1 VKKIKILRII
11 NRFNI
16 GGPTYNATFL
26 TRFMGDEYETKLV
39 GGLPDAGES
48 DSLHILE
55 KYCVSPILIE
65 ELVRQ
70 PSISNDRKAYKR
82 LKEIIRDYEPD
93 IVHTH
98 ASKAGAL
105 GRKAARAC
113 NVPVVVHT
121 FHGHVFHSYFG
132 RVKTNLFKAIERRL
146 ARISHAIVAISK
158 TQKLE
163 LTELHKICP
172 TKKVTVVP
180 LGFDLQPFHTK
191 RFKERKAQREKWGIE
206 KHDVA
211 IGIVGRLA
219 PVKNHT
225 FFLEVIEEVLQK
237 TTKSIKVFI
246 VGDGAERRPIEEI
259 VSKINMRYDNR
270 ITMTSWISD
279 IGQFNAAIDIMCL
292 TSTNEGTPVS
302 LIEAQAACIPIVT
315 TDVGGVRDV
324 VLDGV
329 TSYVV
334 PINDKENYLN
344 KLLELI
350 EDDQKRAEMSRN
362 GWDYVRERFHYKTLV
377 ENMDLLYK
385 RLLESKKG

>member
-16 GGPTYNATFL
+16 GGPSYNVTFL

-55 KYCVSPILIE
+55 KYGVSPILIE

-146 ARISHAIVAISK
+146 AIVLFISYFFFVFAILYRNTIK
-158 TQKLE
+158 
-163 LTELHKICP
+163 
-172 TKKVTVVP
+172 
-180 LGFDLQPFHTK
+180 HT
-191 RFKERKAQREKWGIE
+191 
-206 KHDVA
+206 
-211 IGIVGRLA
+211 A
-219 PVKNHT
+219 PKN
-225 FFLEVIEEVLQK
+225 K
-237 TTKSIKVFI
+237 
-246 VGDGAERRPIEEI
+246 
-259 VSKINMRYDNR
+259 
-270 ITMTSWISD
+270 
-279 IGQFNAAIDIMCL
+279 
-292 TSTNEGTPVS
+292 
-302 LIEAQAACIPIVT
+302 
-315 TDVGGVRDV
+315 
-324 VLDGV
+324 
-329 TSYVV
+329 
-334 PINDKENYLN
+334 
-344 KLLELI
+344 
-350 EDDQKRAEMSRN
+350 
-362 GWDYVRERFHYKTLV
+362 
-377 ENMDLLYK
+377 
-385 RLLESKKG
+385 